1 MRAGR
6 RGRVELNIG
15 GTEWITI
22 VFVAL
27 VLVLGTGRL
36 PGAARK
42 LGRAAAQYR
51 RARDEVGSQM
61 GAGRSL
67 GVSGPVS
74 DERQKL
80 ESMAAS
86 MGLDAE
92 GLDTEQ
98 LRRRISSK
106 MGGARSTEP

>member
-1 MRAGR
+1 MRAAPAAG
-6 RGRVELNIG
+6 VELNIG

-22 VFVAL
+22 AFVAL

-80 ESMAAS
+80 ERMAGS
-86 MGLDAE
+86 LGLEPE
-92 GLDTEQ
+92 GLDTER
-98 LRRRISSK
+98 LRRKVNSK
-106 MGGARSTEP
+106 MGGGQ